1 MRTKST
7 IELIAMAQAVLVSLI
22 ESHKVIEPCEIEDNL
37 VAINSLLVDASIS
50 SSQKPVTTKKNI
62 NPKSATAMMEDLAA
76 EIQENTSLLELIF
89 KNSPD
94 MGETDNALSCL
105 LRSMLKTGEKAYEYI
120 EVLEKSTPYAGDQ
133 K

>member
-7 IELIAMAQAVLVSLI
+7 TELISMTQAVLVSLI

-50 SSQKPVTTKKNI
+50 SSQ
-62 NPKSATAMMEDLAA
+62 NPSTNKGNDGPLSAIAMLEDLAA
-76 EIQENTSLLELIF
+76 EIHESTSLLELIF

-94 MGETDNALSCL
+94 MGETDNALACL
-105 LRSMLKTGEKAYEYI
+105 IRSMIKTGEKAYGYI
-120 EVLEKSTPYAGDQ
+120 SQIESKNKISE
-133 K
+133 

>member
-22 ESHKVIEPCEIEDNL
+22 ESHKVIELCEIEDNL

-50 SSQKPVTTKKNI
+50 SSQKSVTTKTNI
-62 NPKSATAMMEDLAA
+62 KPTSATAMLEDLAA

-105 LRSMLKTGEKAYEYI
+105 LRSMLKTGEKAYGYI
-120 EVLEKSTPYAGDQ
+120 EVLEKSTPYAGDE

>member
-50 SSQKPVTTKKNI
+50 SSQKPVTTKTNI
-62 NPKSATAMMEDLAA
+62 KPKSATAMLEDLAA
-76 EIQENTSLLELIF
+76 EIHENTSLLELIF

-105 LRSMLKTGEKAYEYI
+105 LRSMLKTGEKAYGYI
-120 EVLEKSTPYAGDQ
+120 EVLEKSTPYTGDE